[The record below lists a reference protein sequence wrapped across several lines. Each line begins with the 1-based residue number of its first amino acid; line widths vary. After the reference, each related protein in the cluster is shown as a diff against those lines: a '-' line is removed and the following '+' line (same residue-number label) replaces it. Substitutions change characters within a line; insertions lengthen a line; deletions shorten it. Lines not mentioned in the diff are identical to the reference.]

1 MSTYNRPWKDYRD
14 YRVIYYRFS
23 YDVNTSVFIT
33 HDGFIEKFAVHLW
46 KTDVCT
52 LVSDFILA
60 NKTFWRPKTLRFW
73 SYQTWRNR
81 LLRQRVPRACLDLP
95 EFMMWWERAEAV
107 FRTLTFRFPAKNPSR
122 SILQELRQ
130 RRANDPV
137 ALIYVHT
144 FRLKGCVLWIFVA
157 CYIFKVTNLF
167 QSFQFIDLNSF
178 CFAHKIALDHGAKEI
193 SLSFERKSR

>member
-1 MSTYNRPWKDYRD
+1 MKNMR
-14 YRVIYYRFS
+14 
-23 YDVNTSVFIT
+23 
-33 HDGFIEKFAVHLW
+33 
-46 KTDVCT
+46 T

-60 NKTFWRPKTLRFW
+60 NQTFWRPQTLRSW

-81 LLRQRVPRACLDLP
+81 HLCQRVPRACLDLP
-95 EFMMWWERAEAV
+95 EYMMWERAEAI

-137 ALIYVHT
+137 ALIYLRT

-157 CYIFKVTNLF
+157 CYIFNATNLF

-178 CFAHKIALDHGAKEI
+178 FFCSKNCTWPWSQRNKSNFWEKK
-193 SLSFERKSR
+193 SLKVHHVMQIWIG